1 MDLFTNGVNTLFF
14 VSVAAFV
21 IFLILLI
28 VHYNYTPIFPFLP
41 AQQSSPSSEEIISTQ
56 TRSLN
61 SDEKA
66 APELNGTHLEFDKI
80 TNFKYENFTI
90 SFDVFLNG
98 QHKTTV
104 PPRVL
109 MYFHNNPINI
119 LAPDSLTE
127 DNLLTTFTNT
137 NFLVYAEPIQ
147 NDLIVA
153 VVTKRGL
160 TRLLEV
166 AAVLKNIPINDPFQV
181 TLVIGTTFIEVYKN
195 KELIKTYRYK
205 ETLDTASTVNTKLYS
220 PVESIVGDTI
230 KIGNVQYFDAAIR
243 SDQLRVATNI
253 LKQKSFFT

>member
-1 MDLFTNGVNTLFF
+1 MDLITNGINTLFF
-14 VSVAAFV
+14 VSLVAFV
-21 IFLILLI
+21 VFLILLV

-41 AQQSSPSSEEIISTQ
+41 VQETSVSSEEIISSH
-56 TRSLN
+56 TRTLN
-61 SDEKA
+61 SEEKA
-66 APELNGTHLEFDKI
+66 APELNGSFLEFNKI
-80 TNFKYENFTI
+80 TNFKYEKFTI

-109 MYFHNNPINI
+109 MYFHTNPINI
-119 LAPDSLTE
+119 SAPDSLTE

-153 VVTKRGL
+153 VVTKKDS
-160 TRLLEV
+160 TRMLEV
-166 AAVLKNIPINDPFQV
+166 AAVIKNIPINDPFQV

-195 KELIKTYRYK
+195 KQLIETYRYK
-205 ETLDTASTVNTKLYS
+205 EVLDTASTVNTKLYS
-220 PVESIVGDTI
+220 PIESIVGNTI

-243 SDQLRVATNI
+243 SDQLRVGTNT

>member
-21 IFLILLI
+21 IFLILLV

-41 AQQSSPSSEEIISTQ
+41 VEQSSSSSTEIINSH
-56 TRSLN
+56 TRTLN
-61 SDEKA
+61 SEEKA
-66 APELNGTHLEFDKI
+66 APEKNDSHLDFDKI
-80 TNFKYENFTI
+80 PNFKYEKFTI

-109 MYFHNNPINI
+109 MYFHTNSINI
-119 LAPDSLTE
+119 LAPNSLNE
-127 DNLLTTFTNT
+127 NNLLSTFTNT

-153 VVTKRGL
+153 VVTKRGSI
-160 TRLLEV
+160 RLLEV
-166 AAVLKNIPINDPFQV
+166 AAVIKNIPINDPFQV

-195 KELIKTYRYK
+195 KKLVQTYRYK

-220 PVESIVGDTI
+220 PIESIVGDTI

-243 SDQLRVATNI
+243 SDQLRFATNT

>member
-14 VSVAAFV
+14 ASIGAFV
-21 IFLILLI
+21 VFLILLV

-41 AQQSSPSSEEIISTQ
+41 VQQTSASSEEIISSH
-56 TRSLN
+56 TRTLN
-61 SDEKA
+61 SEEKA
-66 APELNGTHLEFDKI
+66 APELNGSFLEFNKI
-80 TNFKYENFTI
+80 TNFKYEKFTI

-109 MYFHNNPINI
+109 MYFHTNPINI
-119 LAPDSLTE
+119 SAPDSLTE

-153 VVTKRGL
+153 VVTKKDS
-160 TRLLEV
+160 TRMLEV
-166 AAVLKNIPINDPFQV
+166 AAVIKNIPINDPFQV

-195 KELIKTYRYK
+195 KQLIETYRYK

-220 PVESIVGDTI
+220 PVDSIVGNTI
-230 KIGNVQYFDAAIR
+230 KIGNVQYFDTAIR
-243 SDQLRVATNI
+243 SDQLRVATNT

>member
-1 MDLFTNGVNTLFF
+1 MDLITNGINTLFF
-14 VSVAAFV
+14 ASLVAFV
-21 IFLILLI
+21 VFLILLV

-41 AQQSSPSSEEIISTQ
+41 VQQSSSSSEEIISTQ

-61 SDEKA
+61 SEEKA
-66 APELNGTHLEFDKI
+66 APEINGSYLEFNKI
-80 TNFKYENFTI
+80 TNFKYEKFTI

-109 MYFHNNPINI
+109 MYFHTNSINI
-119 LAPDSLTE
+119 LVPDSLNE
-127 DNLLTTFTNT
+127 NNLLTTFTNT

-153 VVTKRGL
+153 VVTKRGS

-166 AAVLKNIPINDPFQV
+166 AVVLKNIPINDPFQV
-181 TLVIGTTFIEVYKN
+181 TLVVGTRFIEVYKN
-195 KELIKTYRYK
+195 KQLIQTYRYK
-205 ETLDTASTVNTKLYS
+205 EVLDTASTVNTKLYS
-220 PVESIVGDTI
+220 AIESIVGDTI

-243 SDQLRVATNI
+243 SDQLRVATNT

>member
-21 IFLILLI
+21 IFLILLVI
-28 VHYNYTPIFPFLP
+28 HYNYTPIFPFLQP
-41 AQQSSPSSEEIISTQ
+41 QQSSSSSEEIIRSD
-56 TRSLN
+56 TRILN
-61 SDEKA
+61 SEEKA
-66 APELNGTHLEFDKI
+66 APEKNGTHLEFNKI
-80 TNFKYENFTI
+80 SNFKYEKFTI
-90 SFDVFLNG
+90 CFDVFLNG

-119 LAPDSLTE
+119 VAPDSLTE
-127 DNLLTTFTNT
+127 DNLLRTFTNT

-153 VVTKRGL
+153 VVTKKDT
-160 TRLLEV
+160 TRILEV

-181 TLVIGTTFIEVYKN
+181 TLVVGTTFIEVYKN
-195 KELIKTYRYK
+195 KHLIKTYRYK

-220 PVESIVGDTI
+220 PVDSIVGDTI
-230 KIGNVQYFDAAIR
+230 KIANVQYFDAAIR
-243 SDQLRVATNI
+243 SDQVRAATNI

>member
-21 IFLILLI
+21 IFLILLV

-41 AQQSSPSSEEIISTQ
+41 AQQSSSSSEEIISTQ

-61 SDEKA
+61 SDQKA
-66 APELNGTHLEFDKI
+66 EPELNGTYLQFDKI
-80 TNFKYENFTI
+80 SNFKYEKFTI

-127 DNLLTTFTNT
+127 NNLLSTFEYT

-153 VVTKRGL
+153 VVTKRGS

-181 TLVIGTTFIEVYKN
+181 TLVIGKTFIEVYKN
-195 KELIKTYRYK
+195 KQLIKTYRYK
-205 ETLDTASTVNTKLYS
+205 EALDTASTVDTKLYS
-220 PVESIVGDTI
+220 PLDSIVGDTI
-230 KIGNVQYFDAAIR
+230 KIANVQYFDSAIR
-243 SDQLRVATNI
+243 SDQLRVATNT
-253 LKQKSFFT
+253 LKPKSFFT